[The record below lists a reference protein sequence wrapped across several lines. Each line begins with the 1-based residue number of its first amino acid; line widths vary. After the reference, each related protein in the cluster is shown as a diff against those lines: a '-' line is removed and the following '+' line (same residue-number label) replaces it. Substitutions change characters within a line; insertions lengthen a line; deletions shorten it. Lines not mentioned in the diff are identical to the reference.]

1 MKDFPI
7 DSRGEIGR
15 KKVKVSSSEM
25 RNVFEGALKEK
36 IRGIIREKAMIAGI
50 HDKKETLVVLRDMLK
65 RYGVPNTKIEWA
77 TYTNKYAH
85 YDFDRDII
93 HISTVMNKDNK
104 EFLISVCHEIR
115 HAMDRKKFGGG
126 DEYREKYEMEQNMQ
140 IYRNK
145 HPYKNNKYE
154 KRAEA
159 FGQREWKKCSKRI
172 GKIGVRK

>member
-1 MKDFPI
+1 MIKLKDLI
-7 DSRGEIGR
+7 Q
-15 KKVKVSSSEM
+15 
-25 RNVFEGALKEK
+25 EK
-36 IRGIIREKAMIAGI
+36 SMMAGK

-65 RYGVPNTKIEWA
+65 YYKVPNTKIEWA
-77 TYTNKYAH
+77 TYTDKFAH
-85 YDFDRDII
+85 YDFDRDKIY
-93 HISTVMNKDNK
+93 ISTVMNKDNK

-115 HAMDRKKFGGG
+115 HAMDRKELGGG
-126 DEYREKYEMEQNMQ
+126 DEYRDAYEMEQNMQ

-159 FGQREWKKCSKRI
+159 FGQREWKKWSKRI

>member
-1 MKDFPI
+1 MIKLKDLI
-7 DSRGEIGR
+7 Q
-15 KKVKVSSSEM
+15 
-25 RNVFEGALKEK
+25 EK
-36 IRGIIREKAMIAGI
+36 SLMAGK

-65 RYGVPNTKIEWA
+65 YYKVPNTKIEWA
-77 TYTNKYAH
+77 TYTDKFAH
-85 YDFDRDII
+85 YDFDRDKIY
-93 HISTVMNKDNK
+93 ISTVMNKDNK

-115 HAMDRKKFGGG
+115 HAMDRKELGGG
-126 DEYREKYEMEQNMQ
+126 EEYRDAYEMEQNMQ

-159 FGQREWKKCSKRI
+159 FGQREWKKWSKRI

>member
-15 KKVKVSSSEM
+15 KKVRVSSSEM

-65 RYGVPNTKIEWA
+65 KYGVPNTKIEWA

-93 HISTVMNKDNK
+93 YISTVMNKDNK

-126 DEYREKYEMEQNMQ
+126 VQKHW
-140 IYRNK
+140 NK
-145 HPYKNNKYE
+145 MSKAQRKN
-154 KRAEA
+154 
-159 FGQREWKKCSKRI
+159 G
-172 GKIGVRK
+172 